1 MHSRYDRVVVEQAA
15 IAGALRPSVAG
26 NPAEAEVWA
35 PPNSVPV
42 ASLSTAPSTP
52 PSIR

>member
-26 NPAEAEVWA
+26 NPAEAEVVDQGLVEHRDLA
-35 PPNSVPV
+35 H
-42 ASLSTAPSTP
+42 AA
-52 PSIR
+52 